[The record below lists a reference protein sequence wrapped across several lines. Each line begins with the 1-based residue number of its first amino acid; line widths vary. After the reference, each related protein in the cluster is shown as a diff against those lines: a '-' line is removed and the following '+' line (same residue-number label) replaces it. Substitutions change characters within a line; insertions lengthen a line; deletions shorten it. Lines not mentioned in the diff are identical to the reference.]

1 MGYGAPLPTPA
12 RGRYGVLALPPAAA
26 LELDALGGEAPSRV
40 ALPRGTWTAAGLYI
54 PAFARRCWRE
64 DELSLKI
71 RRSKVSR
78 ERDREL
84 TDRLVEAVVRA
95 FPGLARATSSSPSRS
110 ARAKRTASGTAAP
123 GSQGGS
129 ELLTAAGRSGRRASS
144 LATASWRAAS
154 AGSAAPGALP
164 PTIAFAARRCC

>member
-1 MGYGAPLPTPA
+1 MATTGDPRAATGAG
-12 RGRYGVLALPPAAA
+12 RRRYGVLALPPAAA

-71 RRSKVSR
+71 RRSKVLR

-84 TDRLVEAVVRA
+84 TELTGPDTRRPKGCEPSDRR
-95 FPGLARATSSSPSRS
+95 
-110 ARAKRTASGTAAP
+110 
-123 GSQGGS
+123 
-129 ELLTAAGRSGRRASS
+129 
-144 LATASWRAAS
+144 
-154 AGSAAPGALP
+154 
-164 PTIAFAARRCC
+164 